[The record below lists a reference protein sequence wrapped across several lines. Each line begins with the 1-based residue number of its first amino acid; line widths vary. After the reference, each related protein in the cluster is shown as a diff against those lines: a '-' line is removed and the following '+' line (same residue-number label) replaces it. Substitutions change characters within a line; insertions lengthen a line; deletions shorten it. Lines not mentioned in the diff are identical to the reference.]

1 MSDSPFDHF
10 YADVLGEANATAL
23 LGIAAGAEG
32 LGSEI
37 AVLRLLLREELS
49 KREETDVK
57 LLQSGVRLLIQALFA
72 QHRLTP
78 QQAESLSESMLA
90 FLERFGVALFAAES
104 VDE

>member
-1 MSDSPFDHF
+1 MNESPFDRF
-10 YADVLGEANATAL
+10 YAGVLDDANASAL
-23 LGIAAGAEG
+23 LGIAAGAKG

-49 KREETDVK
+49 KHEAMDFK
-57 LLQSGVRLLIQALFA
+57 LLQSGVRLLIQALLA

-78 QQAESLSESMLA
+78 QQAESLSESMVA